1 MGKERCCKPRSRA
14 KMSLEEYI
22 QFFHSRNYFNI
33 PVQHLNQIIS
43 MHGYKKLH
51 KVPKSVLIDAVSTL
65 TLVSPPRSTLNDIS
79 SSPMVTITLDD
90 VITDLND
97 LNWEECSTASVQ
109 TMSSLGH
116 GIVTSSPASPPSPHP
131 HPHHPFSD
139 SNQHHTNCSNGKKRQ
154 KAVARD
160 PKSNGGHQRVRRQK
174 KALMK
179 RKAIAKI
186 YGASH
191 ECGECLALDL
201 FSIGSR

>member
-97 LNWEECSTASVQ
+97 LNWEEY
-109 TMSSLGH
+109 
-116 GIVTSSPASPPSPHP
+116 
-131 HPHHPFSD
+131 

-174 KALMK
+174 KALKK